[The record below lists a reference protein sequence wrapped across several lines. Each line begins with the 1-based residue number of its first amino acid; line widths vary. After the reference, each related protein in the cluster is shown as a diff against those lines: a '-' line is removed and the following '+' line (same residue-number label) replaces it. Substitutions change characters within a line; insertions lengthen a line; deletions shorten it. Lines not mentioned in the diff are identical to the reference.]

1 MSSGISLHK
10 CLTFDDI
17 VRYTKEG
24 TLQSKLLSVDE
35 AVDYLPAYTI
45 AEITM
50 KRAMQ
55 GQTIDPQYLTPSIEQ
70 GVELLRLYGPNQ
82 QFLGIFR
89 LEENRGVRPVK
100 VFHP

>member
-1 MSSGISLHK
+1 
-10 CLTFDDI
+10 
-17 VRYTKEG
+17 
-24 TLQSKLLSVDE
+24 
-35 AVDYLPAYTI
+35 
-45 AEITM
+45 M

-89 LEENRGVRPVK
+89 LDNERGIRPVK